1 MISLDSP
8 EFPTLHPQ
16 EVAVLLAA
24 PAAVRGFWMDDEMLE
39 ATGLT
44 SVPLLRKIQSLGFL
58 KSEYVA
64 MSVGGRRR
72 VWTFTNVLLGEL
84 LVRFAD
90 QARMP
95 AQTAAEWLARLPR
108 QWLAQAMDLKEL
120 VAEAM
125 GTPFDYAEIVGSRFI
140 VIDMAELWFEREYDD
155 FARAE
160 AKALKPDEDNGRSGS
175 KSIEDVLRR
184 VGTALV
190 VDVSAIHLTICDRVR
205 DERLAYNAERQRAST

>member
-1 MISLDSP
+1 M
-8 EFPTLHPQ
+8 
-16 EVAVLLAA
+16 LLAA